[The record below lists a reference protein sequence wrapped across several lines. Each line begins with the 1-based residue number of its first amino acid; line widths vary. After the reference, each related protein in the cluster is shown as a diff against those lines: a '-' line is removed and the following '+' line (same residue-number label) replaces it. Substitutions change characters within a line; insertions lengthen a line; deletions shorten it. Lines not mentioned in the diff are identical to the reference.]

1 MYHRGERTDKVIT
14 EAPFE
19 IKCTNCGSHDVD
31 VIAFE
36 HWDLEIRCNKCGSY
50 LDVGKYNE
58 TKFEY

>member
-19 IKCTNCGSHDVD
+19 ISCTNCGSHDVD

-50 LDVGKYNE
+50 LDAGKYNE